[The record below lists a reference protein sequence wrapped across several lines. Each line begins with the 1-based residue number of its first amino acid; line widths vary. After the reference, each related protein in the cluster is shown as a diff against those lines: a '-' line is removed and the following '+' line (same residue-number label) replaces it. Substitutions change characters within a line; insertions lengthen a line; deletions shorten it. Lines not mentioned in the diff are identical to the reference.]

1 MNKYFKEFLHRGLV
15 FGGFGPIIVAII
27 YLILSYKIKN
37 FTLNGVEMFVATV
50 SIYLLAFVHAGSS
63 VFNQV
68 EHWSIMKGMFC
79 QLVTLY
85 ITYVGCYLI
94 NSWIPFDFSVILIFT
109 AIFVVTYFAI
119 WVIVYLCV
127 KGNAKKLTEKII

>member
-1 MNKYFKEFLHRGLV
+1 
-15 FGGFGPIIVAII
+15 
-27 YLILSYKIKN
+27 
-37 FTLNGVEMFVATV
+37 MFVAIV
-50 SIYLLAFVHAGSS
+50 YIYLLAFVHAGSS

-94 NSWIPFDFSVILIFT
+94 NSWIPFDFLVILIFT